1 MFANP
6 LWSVAIII
14 ALVLI
19 YRFIISPRL
28 RVRFADT
35 YAHIDGFWARLWA
48 RVYAFRT
55 IVVASMGPILTALPD
70 LLVLIPHVDLSFL
83 PQPWPAYANTA
94 AAFGV
99 IIMKA
104 YETKPDPLAPPEV

>member
-6 LWSVAIII
+6 LWSVAIFV
-14 ALVLI
+14 ALALI

-35 YAHIDGFWARLWA
+35 YAHIDSFWGRTKARIW
-48 RVYAFRT
+48 AFRT
-55 IVVASMGPILTALPD
+55 PLMAAVGPVLTALPD
-70 LLVLIPHVDLSFL
+70 ILVQIPHVDLSFL
-83 PQPWPAYANTA
+83 PAPWPAWAMGAST
-94 AAFGV
+94 FGV

-104 YETKPDPLAPPEV
+104 FETTPRDTPPAP

>member
-6 LWSVAIII
+6 LWSVLILV

-28 RVRFADT
+28 RVRFAET
-35 YAHIDGFWARLWA
+35 YTEIDGFWARLKA
-48 RVYAFRT
+48 RLWAFRT
-55 IVVASMGPILTALPD
+55 PVVAAIGPVLTALPD
-70 LLVLIPHVDLSFL
+70 ILAQIPHVDLSFL
-83 PQPWPAYANTA
+83 PAPWPAWAMGASTFA
-94 AAFGV
+94 V

-104 YETKPDPLAPPEV
+104 FETTPNNVPPPVT

>member
-6 LWSVAIII
+6 LWSVAILI

-35 YAHIDGFWARLWA
+35 YSHIDSFWGRLWA
-48 RVYAFRT
+48 RIYAFRSPV
-55 IVVASMGPILTALPD
+55 IGAIGALAVALPD
-70 LLVLIPHVDLSFL
+70 LLVKIAPLDFSTIL
-83 PQPWPAYANTA
+83 PQPWGLYVGTA
-94 AAFGV
+94 VG
-99 IIMKA
+99 IIIPIMKA
-104 YETKPDPLAPPEV
+104 FETKADPKAA

>member
-6 LWSVAIII
+6 LWSVLILV

-28 RVRFADT
+28 KVRFAET
-35 YAHIDGFWARLWA
+35 YTEIDGWWARQWA
-48 RVYAFRT
+48 RIVAFRT
-55 IVVASMGPILTALPD
+55 IIVAALGPILTALPD
-70 LLVLIPHVDLSFL
+70 LLALIPTVDLSFL

-99 IIMKA
+99 IVMKA
-104 YETKPDPLAPPEV
+104 FETKADPKAP

>member
-6 LWSVAIII
+6 LWSLAILVAL
-14 ALVLI
+14 ALV

-28 RVRFADT
+28 RVRFAET
-35 YAHIDGFWARLWA
+35 YAHIDGFWARFWA

-55 IVVASMGPILTALPD
+55 PIVAAMGPILSALPD
-70 LLVLIPHVDLSFL
+70 LLVLIPTLDLSFL
-83 PQPWPAYANTA
+83 PQPWPAWANGA
-94 AAFGV
+94 SAFAV

-104 YETKPDPLAPPEV
+104 YETKPDGQAA